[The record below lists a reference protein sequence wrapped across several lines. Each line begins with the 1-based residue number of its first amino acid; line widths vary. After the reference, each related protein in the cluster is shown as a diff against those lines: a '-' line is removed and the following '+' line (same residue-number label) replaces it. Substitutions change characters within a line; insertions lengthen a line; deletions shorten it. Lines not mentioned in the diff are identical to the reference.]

1 MESYVLFMGKFKGG
15 LETGIKNLTDM
26 LKTNQDYVP
35 AMLALAV
42 GRTLR
47 PLRFISHNASMKIV
61 VKALMES
68 IGAILNCLLVFFLV
82 YLMFGILGTFFLKN
96 KMGYCDLDDK
106 YK

>member
-42 GRTLR
+42 GK
-47 PLRFISHNASMKIV
+47 FIAK
-61 VKALMES
+61 K
-68 IGAILNCLLVFFLV
+68 
-82 YLMFGILGTFFLKN
+82 
-96 KMGYCDLDDK
+96 
-106 YK
+106 